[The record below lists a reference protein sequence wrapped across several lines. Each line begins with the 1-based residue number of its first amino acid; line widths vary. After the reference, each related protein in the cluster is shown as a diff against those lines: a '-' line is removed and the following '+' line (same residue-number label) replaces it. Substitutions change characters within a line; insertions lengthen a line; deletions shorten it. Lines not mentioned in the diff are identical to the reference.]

1 LFFIVRDSEST
12 KIKERLHEDFE
23 IFRRSADMN
32 ITMYLVEMLVIHVHY
47 LVAHFLSHLIAMLNL
62 KILCNDRL
70 VKLKNLER

>member
-1 LFFIVRDSEST
+1 
-12 KIKERLHEDFE
+12 
-23 IFRRSADMN
+23 MN

-70 VKLKNLER
+70 VKLKKLER